1 LKVDLFEHR
10 GIFGI
15 QAIRFEVDPREL
27 DELLPGLG

>member
-10 GIFGI
+10 CVFGI
-15 QAIRFEVDPREL
+15 QAISFEVNPREL